1 VPAAVADALARR
13 GRQDIEQVQAAHL
26 GCHAAMVELSKS
38 RADDALSAIQRG
50 GASGYCGPREDPGT
64 ENREDPGT
72 ENACLL
78 LIGRGSHDESATA
91 EMHEFAGL
99 RRQGIP
105 GKKVKVAF
113 LAMARPL
120 LAEQL
125 PVIARQ
131 GYRRVIVQP
140 HLLFRGELVDSIE
153 RQVAE
158 AKGQFPKTEWIVAQA
173 LADLPGKSSSA
184 TKLLEKVILDHCQ
197 EAGIHVVAAEADD

>member
-1 VPAAVADALARR
+1 VPAAVAEALARR

-50 GASGYCGPREDPGT
+50 GASGCCGP
-64 ENREDPGT
+64 REDPGT

-78 LIGRGSHDESATA
+78 VGRGSHDESATA

-105 GKKVKVAF
+105 GKKVEVAF

-120 LAEQL
+120 LAELL

-158 AKGQFPKTEWIVAQA
+158 AKGQSPETEWIVAEP

-184 TKLLEKVILDHCQ
+184 TKLLEKVILDRCQ